1 MIKQETKK
9 KYVFIGDTDSINIEL
24 VIKSF
29 GNLKNKI
36 KYILICNK
44 LDLLNNKYFQK
55 NKLKINEIYD
65 AINFVKSNIS
75 KSEVLKQVEKA
86 VFFRLPSET
95 EEGEDS
101 IVDFFKTLE
110 AEKSKIGV
118 KDFSIGLSTLE
129 EVFLELSK
137 KDSFINDD
145 DEEPPQTPGK
155 FERFLSSLGE
165 KIPVI
170 FDPKERTYHSTLLAP
185 FGLIN
190 VITNLFLWDNFFSFL

>member
-1 MIKQETKK
+1 MSHGKIQAYGTSLSLKH
-9 KYVFIGDTDSINIEL
+9 KYGQ
-24 VIKSF
+24 
-29 GNLKNKI
+29 GLKMTM
-36 KYILICNK
+36 
-44 LDLLNNKYFQK
+44 LLNDEANAP
-55 NKLKINEIYD
+55 D

-137 KDSFINDD
+137 KDSFINDE
-145 DEEPPQTPGK
+145 DEEPPQTPGR

-170 FDPKERTYHSTLLAP
+170 FDPKERTYHSTLLASAV
-185 FGLIN
+185 L
-190 VITNLFLWDNFFSFL
+190 